1 MQIIHG
7 LQQAHLDR
15 DTVLTIGAF
24 DGIHL
29 GHQAILR
36 RIMERARESG
46 LLGGLVTFEPHPR
59 VILAPQQEHR
69 YLTTLA
75 EKLALLQ
82 ELALDFCLVLPF
94 SWEMAAQPASVFV
107 ASLRKHLHMRELW
120 VGPDFAMGRNRE
132 GDVEAL
138 RRIADEQSFT
148 LRVIPPVTQGEQAI
162 SSTQIRNLLRQGD
175 VMEAAR
181 LLGRRYHL
189 TGLVGH
195 GVGRGRQLGFPTA
208 NQIITCEKLIPLNG
222 VYAVFAEL
230 GAEHYMGATNIGERP
245 SFGQSECTVETFIL
259 DFDRDIYGEELSIQF
274 VARLRPE
281 LRFDSTAAL
290 SAQIKRD
297 CDRAREILAGAIYTP
312 SPMARRER
320 TMNEEELP
328 YQEIAH
334 TADLALQVRG
344 KTLRE
349 LFVNAARGMFHLMT
363 GTADMPPR
371 THEHLISLQGPDSE
385 TLLVDWLNELLY
397 LADREREIMVDF
409 SFEVLT
415 PTRLE
420 ARVGATHN
428 AAIRKAIKAA
438 TFHDLHITPLHPDED
453 PPGYLVNVVF
463 DV

>member
-1 MQIIHG
+1 MQVIHEIFE
-7 LQQAHLDR
+7 AHLTR

-59 VILAPQQEHR
+59 AVLAPTQEHR

-82 ELALDFCLVLPF
+82 ELGLDFCTVLPF
-94 SWEMAAQPASVFV
+94 SREMATQPASVFV
-107 ASLRKHLHMRELW
+107 ASLRERLHMRELW
-120 VGPDFAMGRNRE
+120 VGPDFALGRNRE

-138 RRIADEQSFT
+138 HRIAEEQSFT

-162 SSTQIRNLLRQGD
+162 SSTQIRQLLRAGD
-175 VMEAAR
+175 VAETAR
-181 LLGRRYHL
+181 LLGRHYHL

-195 GVGRGRQLGFPTA
+195 GVGRGRKLGFRTA
-208 NQIITCEKLIPLNG
+208 NQIITCEKLIPPNG
-222 VYAVFAEL
+222 VYAVFVEL
-230 GAEHYMGATNIGERP
+230 GAEHYMGATNIGTRL
-245 SFGQSECTVETFIL
+245 SFGESECTVETFIL
-259 DFDRDIYGEELSIQF
+259 DFDRDIYGQELSIQF
-274 VARLRPE
+274 VARLRQE
-281 LRFDSTAAL
+281 RRFENTAAL
-290 SAQIKRD
+290 VAQIKRD
-297 CDRAREILAGAIYTP
+297 CDRAREVLAGAIYTP

-320 TMNEEELP
+320 TMNEQEQP
-328 YQEIAH
+328 FREIAH
-334 TADLALQVRG
+334 TADLALQVRAE
-344 KTLRE
+344 TLPE
-349 LFVNAARGMFHLMT
+349 LYANAARGMFYLMS
-363 GTADMPPR
+363 GTAETPPR
-371 THEHLISLQGPDSE
+371 THEHLISLQGPDYE

-409 SFEVLT
+409 NVETLT

-428 AAIRKAIKAA
+428 ATIRKAIKAA
-438 TFHDLHITPLHPDED
+438 TFHDLRITPLHPDQD
-453 PPGYLVNVVF
+453 PPGYLVNIVF